1 MRNILITGGA
11 KRIGAEIIKMIS
23 CFEFKKNIIIH
34 YHQSQREAERLKENF
49 SNQWSNIFLFQADL
63 TKYNEIL
70 SLIQFSKERLNSIDI
85 LINNASIFQK
95 DSFASDDD
103 SYLTNY
109 SNIHL
114 TAPFLLAKFVMNSQ
128 VQESCLQDSL
138 LQFSQK
144 NKIILNMLDARRC
157 SNDNIKNYGEYFYY
171 SMTKHM
177 MFILHQYLQ
186 KECMNNQSVRI
197 FGLMMNLI
205 LPNKNDAEYFE
216 QNQIN
221 TKSSNEKILEILK
234 IMKEIFMGDL
244 NSRDFE
250 I

>member
-23 CFEFKKNIIIH
+23 CLPFKKNIIIH
-34 YHQSQREAERLKENF
+34 YHESRKEAEELKENF

-63 TKYNEIL
+63 TKYDQIL
-70 SLIQFSKERLNSIDI
+70 SLIQFSKEVLSSIDI

-95 DSFASDDD
+95 DSFINDKD
-103 SYLTNY
+103 SHFMNY

-114 TAPFLLAKFVMNSQ
+114 TAPFLLTKFVMGS
-128 VQESCLQDSL
+128 EAQDSR

-144 NKIILNMLDARRC
+144 NKIIINMLDTRRC
-157 SNDNIKNYGEYFYY
+157 LNDNIKNYGEYFYY

-186 KECMNNQSVRI
+186 EEYRARQSIKI

-216 QNQIN
+216 QNHTN
-221 TKSSNEKILEILK
+221 KNHSNEKILEILK
-234 IMKEIFMGDL
+234 IVKEILMSDL
-244 NSRDFE
+244 ESIDFYC
-250 I
+250 